1 MQFANF
7 ETATQKPFC
16 ILYGALPS
24 YVRFDGLVIS
34 NRIVRDAEFLREVGS
49 SPKIVALC
57 AKKVRVGTWR
67 AIAPMDGWK

>member
-1 MQFANF
+1 MSRKGVHRAASTDPIGV
-7 ETATQKPFC
+7 E
-16 ILYGALPS
+16 L
-24 YVRFDGLVIS
+24 RFDGLVIS